1 MPPRN
6 PVPPPGNR
14 GRRQQVALSRQRD
27 WARRVVPQIT
37 EEFNDEF
44 ESEEIPPQHNSPS
57 GRVEAEVDEF
67 SDDSFLE
74 PGRTP
79 PTAPQIPVPRPVER
93 PNAPPAKQ
101 PFVEPLERLIR
112 AFGELCEVS
121 ATEGDDNR
129 QRGTS

>member
-14 GRRQQVALSRQRD
+14 GRQQQVALSRQRD
-27 WARRVVPQIT
+27 WARRVGPQIR

-57 GRVEAEVDEF
+57 SRVEAEVDEF
-67 SDDSFLE
+67 CDDSFLE

-79 PTAPQIPVPRPVER
+79 PTVPQIPVPRPVER